1 MAVYQVCTDSL
12 TIFTAQPTVLLTRS
26 VLNQLTG
33 LWVPLSVCVCVCLLV
48 WLFFPLL
55 LCLPAITSSLAVQ
68 GQRRLSLLYF
78 CYLLTSDYTECSP
91 VGKDH
96 GLQPTPANMCPVV
109 SLDLLPYQPHMHTNW
124 GSHEG
129 SISTGLL
136 KTSWTQSI
144 LSFLFRFHPHWS
156 RSARVYT
163 LITPFKQCFQHQT
176 STSRETNVVNT
187 LSLLVR
193 L

>member
-33 LWVPLSVCVCVCLLV
+33 LWVPLSVCVCLCVLVCV
-48 WLFFPLL
+48 FAWLFFISFFASQLS
-55 LCLPAITSSLAVQ
+55 ITSSLAVQ

-91 VGKDH
+91 VGKHH
-96 GLQPTPANMCPVV
+96 GLPPTPAHMCPVV
-109 SLDLLPYQPHMHTNW
+109 SLDPSPYQPHMHTNR

-129 SISTGLL
+129 SIFTGLL

-144 LSFLFRFHPHWS
+144 LSFLFLFHPH
-156 RSARVYT
+156 
-163 LITPFKQCFQHQT
+163 
-176 STSRETNVVNT
+176 
-187 LSLLVR
+187 
-193 L
+193 